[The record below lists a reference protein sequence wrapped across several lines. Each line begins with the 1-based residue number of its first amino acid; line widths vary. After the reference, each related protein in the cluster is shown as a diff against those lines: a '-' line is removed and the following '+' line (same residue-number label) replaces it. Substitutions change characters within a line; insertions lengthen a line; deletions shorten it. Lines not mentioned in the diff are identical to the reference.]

1 MEPINIR
8 LPGKKLEKIDEV
20 ASKNGITRSEVVRQA
35 LTIYLS
41 LLENMGD
48 FSGIRGLKITP
59 SEISATRRRDLLL
72 LHLKNRQ
79 VIALGSTSSGG
90 IGEKAGDK
98 LHLDGRTLGK
108 IMARTALI
116 KVIAVGAS
124 PITLIGNLSVEL
136 NPSGLAIFSGI
147 REESRKIK
155 RIEILEGHTEE
166 NFSTNETGLGIT
178 VLGIV
183 EEERL
188 KVGKI
193 KAGDCIIAVG
203 KPHVGHAVLEE
214 GVIKLETVLGLST
227 SERVHEL
234 LPVGSGG
241 IRREIEELERIYGI
255 RICLKDNLRIAID
268 RSCGPSSVL
277 LAMVAE
283 EDLDRVIDGIE
294 EEVEVIGE
302 VL

>member
-8 LPGKKLEKIDEV
+8 LPEKKLEKIDEI

-41 LLENMGD
+41 LLENIGD
-48 FSGIRGLKITP
+48 FSGIRGLKIN
-59 SEISATRRRDLLL
+59 SREISATRRRDLLL

-98 LHLDGRTLGK
+98 LQIDGRILGK

-124 PITLIGNLSVEL
+124 PITLVGNLSVEL
-136 NPSGLAIFSGI
+136 NPSGLAIFGGI

-193 KAGDCIIAVG
+193 KAGDCVIAVG
-203 KPHVGHAVLEE
+203 NPKVGREVLEE
-214 GVIKLETVLGLST
+214 GVIELETVLGLSK
-227 SERVHEL
+227 SERIHEL

-241 IRREIEELERIYGI
+241 IRREIEELEKIYGI
-255 RICLKDNLRIAID
+255 RISLKDNPRIAID

-283 EDLDRVIDGIE
+283 EDLDRVLDGIK